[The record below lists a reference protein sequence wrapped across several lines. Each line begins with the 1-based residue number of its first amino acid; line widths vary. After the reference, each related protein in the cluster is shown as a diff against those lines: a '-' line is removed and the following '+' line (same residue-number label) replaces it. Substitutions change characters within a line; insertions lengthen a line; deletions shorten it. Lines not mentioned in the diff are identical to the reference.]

1 MARERVTITIKEDL
15 LQQVD
20 RLVDGLTIRSRSQ
33 AVEYLLTKFL
43 SDFRL
48 KNALV
53 LAGGEK
59 KDLLFGKKV
68 KFLENLN
75 GKPLLQHVL
84 DEISEFNVN
93 NFLIYVDNFG
103 GEIVGELNSRNLP
116 YKINFLKGDKPSGT
130 IAPLLSARE
139 QMNDI
144 FLVAY
149 GDTLCDLNINEM
161 LAFHR
166 KNKCIAT
173 IALTTVSN
181 PKDYGVVSMEGSKVK
196 EFVQKPKKDFPSY
209 LVSAGYFILEPEI
222 FKHISRNMHSLE
234 KDLFPKLAKK
244 NLLNGYV
251 FQGRYVNVNTKSDLE
266 KARVF
271 I

>member
-1 MARERVTITIKEDL
+1 MVRERVTITIKEDL

-33 AVEYLLTKFL
+33 AIEYLLTKFL

-53 LAGGEK
+53 LAGGGK
-59 KDLLFGKKV
+59 KDILFGKKI
-68 KFLENLN
+68 KFLEEWD

-84 DEISEFNVN
+84 DGISEFNMN
-93 NFLIYVDNFG
+93 NFLIYVDNYG
-103 GEIVGELNSRNLP
+103 SEIVEDLNSRNLP
-116 YKINFLKGDKPSGT
+116 YKINFLKGERPSGT
-130 IAPLLSARE
+130 IAPLQSARE
-139 QMNDI
+139 QLNDT
-144 FLVAY
+144 FLLAY

-166 KNKCIAT
+166 KNKCVAT

-181 PKDYGVVSMEGSKVK
+181 PGDYGVVSMEGNRVK
-196 EFVQKPKKDFPSY
+196 EFIQKPKKDVPSY
-209 LVSAGYFILEPEI
+209 LVSAGYFLLEPEI
-222 FKHISRNMHSLE
+222 FKHLSRNMHSLE

-251 FQGRYVNVNTKSDLE
+251 FQGRYVNVNSKSDLE

-271 I
+271 H